1 MKESHL
7 LDQEKSML
15 HRGDFHHKSSESKTV
30 AHGLAP
36 PGDALSVVPDAVE
49 REIFS
54 QNQSSVV
61 RHCSSPRQKLK
72 LLAFNLRLTKAK
84 HLRLRNRTKTSLI
97 SIF

>member
-7 LDQEKSML
+7 LVQEKSML
-15 HRGDFHHKSSESKTV
+15 HRGDFRHKSSEGKT
-30 AHGLAP
+30 AARGLTP
-36 PGDALSVVPDAVE
+36 PGDALSVVPNTVE

-61 RHCSSPRQKLK
+61 RHCSSSRQKLK
-72 LLAFNLRLTKAK
+72 LLAYNLRLTKAK
-84 HLRLRNRTKTSLI
+84 YLRLRNRTKTSLI

>member
-15 HRGDFHHKSSESKTV
+15 RRGDFRHKSSESKT
-30 AHGLAP
+30 AAQGLAP
-36 PGDALSVVPDAVE
+36 PGDALSVVPDDVKGE
-49 REIFS
+49 MFS

-61 RHCSSPRQKLK
+61 RHCSSSRQKLK
-72 LLAFNLRLTKAK
+72 LLAYNLRLTKAK
-84 HLRLRNRTKTSLI
+84 NLRLRNRAKTSLI

>member
-15 HRGDFHHKSSESKTV
+15 HRGCFRHKSSESKP
-30 AHGLAP
+30 AAYRLAP
-36 PGDALSVVPDAVE
+36 LGDDLSVVPDVVE
-49 REIFS
+49 GEMFS

-61 RHCSSPRQKLK
+61 RHCSSSRQKLK
-72 LLAFNLRLTKAK
+72 LLAYNLRLTKAK
-84 HLRLRNRTKTSLI
+84 NLRLRNRTKTSLI

>member
-15 HRGDFHHKSSESKTV
+15 HRGDFRHKSRESKTAALV
-30 AHGLAP
+30 LAP
-36 PGDALSVVPDAVE
+36 PGDALSVVPDALG

-61 RHCSSPRQKLK
+61 RNCLSSRQKLK
-72 LLAFNLRLTKAK
+72 LLAYNLRLTKAK